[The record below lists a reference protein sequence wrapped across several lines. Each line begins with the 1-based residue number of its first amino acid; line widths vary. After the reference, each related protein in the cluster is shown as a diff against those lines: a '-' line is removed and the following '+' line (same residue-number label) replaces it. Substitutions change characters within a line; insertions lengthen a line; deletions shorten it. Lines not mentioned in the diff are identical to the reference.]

1 MDFFR
6 RLLAVVFA
14 FCALFALSDC
24 GRRGSP
30 SGGPKDETPPVLIKA
45 DPPNKTTGFKADR
58 IRLYFDEYIRLED
71 VLNQLIVSPPLKNQ
85 PVITPMGGARKYVEI
100 ILKDTLLEN
109 TTYTLNFG
117 QSVVDNNEGNP
128 NNFLTYVFSTGEYID
143 SLSLSGAVADALERS
158 PDPFISVML
167 YEADIDTAFSDS
179 TIYKQPPYYIT
190 NTLDS
195 AVTFRLENL
204 KAGAYR
210 LVALKDE
217 SKNNV
222 FDPSVDKIGFVE
234 DTVFLPTD
242 SIYQLRL
249 FREIPEYGVLP
260 PSYAATNK
268 IVFGYNGPLPP
279 VVSLI
284 TDLPD
289 SVRTLFAREPG
300 KDSLNL
306 WITPFSADSLLFEVR
321 HPELES
327 PVDTFS
333 LKPVSAVAD
342 SLSFS
347 WTPRQSLNFTDTVFL
362 SATLPIRAIDTSLFH
377 LMDADSIPIG
387 IEARLDSLQN
397 RVQLDF
403 SKEPNQIYSLQVL
416 PGGLTDFFGTT
427 NDTLENTWRTSSP
440 ADYGNLR
447 LNLQG
452 NPAFPLIVELID
464 QKNARIRSKYLTG
477 FEEVEFPYLTP
488 GDYRVRII
496 FDANQNGKWDTGSFL
511 EKRQPERVL
520 YYPGTIDM
528 RANWEKVETF
538 TIQG

>member
-1 MDFFR
+1 MDFIR
-6 RLLAVVFA
+6 RLLALVFA
-14 FCALFALSDC
+14 FCAVLALSDC

-45 DPPNKTTGFKADR
+45 DPPNKTTSFRADR

-71 VLNQLIVSPPLKNQ
+71 VQNQLIVSPPLKNQ
-85 PVITPMGGARKYVEI
+85 PEITPMGGARKYVEI

-117 QSVVDNNEGNP
+117 QSIVDNNEGNP
-128 NNFLTYVFSTGEYID
+128 NNFLTYVFSTGDYID
-143 SLSLSGAVADALERS
+143 SLSLSGAVADAFDRS
-158 PDPFISVML
+158 PAPFISVML
-167 YEADIDTAFSDS
+167 YKADTDSAFTDS
-179 TIYKQPPYYIT
+179 TIYKQAPYYIT

-210 LVALKDE
+210 LLALKDE

-234 DTVFLPTD
+234 DTIFLPTD
-242 SIYQLRL
+242 SIYQLRM
-249 FREIPEYGVLP
+249 FREIPNYGVLP
-260 PSYAATNK
+260 PSFAATNK
-268 IVFGYNGPLPP
+268 IVFGYNGAAPP
-279 VVSLI
+279 KVTLM
-284 TDLPD
+284 TQLPD
-289 SVRTLFAREPG
+289 SVRTLIAREPG

-306 WITPFSADSLLFEVR
+306 WITPFSADSLMFEVR
-321 HPELES
+321 HPDLES
-327 PVDTFS
+327 RVDTFS
-333 LKPVSAVAD
+333 LKPVNALQD

-347 WTPRQSLNFTDTVFL
+347 WSPRQALNFTDTVFL
-362 SATLPIRAIDTSLFH
+362 RATLPLRSVDTSLFQ
-377 LMDADSIPIG
+377 LMDADSLPVSL
-387 IEARLDSLQN
+387 ESHLDTLEN
-397 RVQLDF
+397 RVRLEFTKD
-403 SKEPNQIYSLQVL
+403 PNQTYSLQVL

-427 NDTLENTWRTSSP
+427 NDTLLNKWRTGSP

-452 NPAFPLIVELID
+452 SPSFPLIVELID
-464 QKNARIRSKYLTG
+464 QQGALVRSKYLTG

-488 GDYRVRII
+488 GNYRVRII
-496 FDANQNGKWDTGSFL
+496 FDANQNRKWDTGSFL
-511 EKRQPERVL
+511 EKLQPERVI
-520 YYPGTIDM
+520 YYPGAIEM

>member
-1 MDFFR
+1 MDFIR
-6 RLLAVVFA
+6 RVLAIVFA

-30 SGGPKDETPPVLIKA
+30 SGGPKDETPPVLVKA

-85 PVITPMGGARKYVEI
+85 PEISPMGGARKYVEI

-128 NNFLTYVFSTGEYID
+128 NNFLTYVFSTGDYID
-143 SLSLSGAVADALERS
+143 SLSLSGAVADAFERN
-158 PDPFISVML
+158 PEPFISVML
-167 YEADIDTAFSDS
+167 YEADIDTAFTDS

-210 LVALKDE
+210 LIALKDE

-222 FDPSVDKIGFVE
+222 FDPSADKIGFVE
-234 DTVFLPTD
+234 DTIFLPTD
-242 SIYQLRL
+242 SIYQLRM
-249 FREIPEYGVLP
+249 FREIPAYGVLP
-260 PSYAATNK
+260 PSFAATNK
-268 IVFGYNGPLPP
+268 IIFGYNGPAPP
-279 VVSLI
+279 QVSLVSE
-284 TDLPD
+284 LPD

-306 WITPFSADSLLFEVR
+306 WITPFSADSLIFQVR

-327 PVDTFS
+327 IVDTFS
-333 LKPVSAVAD
+333 LKPVNAVPD
-342 SLSFS
+342 SLSFF
-347 WTPRQSLNFTDTVFL
+347 WRPRQSLNFTDTVFL
-362 SATLPIRAIDTSLFH
+362 SASLPIRSIDTSLFS
-377 LMDADSIPIG
+377 LMDADSIPVG
-387 IEARLDSLQN
+387 LEARLDTLRN
-397 RVQLDF
+397 RVRLDF
-403 SKEPNQIYSLQVL
+403 AKEPNQTYSLQVL
-416 PGGLTDFFGTT
+416 PGGLTDFFGTS
-427 NDTLENTWRTSSP
+427 NDTIDNSWRTGSP

-452 NPAFPLIVELID
+452 SPAFPLIVELID
-464 QKNARIRSKYLTG
+464 QKEALIRSKYLTG

-488 GDYRVRII
+488 GNYRIRII
-496 FDANQNGKWDTGSFL
+496 FDTNQNGKWDTGSFL
-511 EKRQPERVL
+511 EKTQPERVL
-520 YYPGTIDM
+520 YYPGAIEM